1 MLAFNVQQVDYTKIT
16 VHLVG
21 NSGTSSDLAVSLLD
35 LVSLLERS
43 SVGAELRLDRKN
55 ESKSDLNEEKQ
66 YNVCAHKKLYPR
78 ALDVII

>member
-43 SVGAELRLDRKN
+43 SVGTEL
-55 ESKSDLNEEKQ
+55 
-66 YNVCAHKKLYPR
+66 C
-78 ALDVII
+78 